1 MGRVSGKV
9 ALVTGAG
16 DGIGKATAR
25 LFAREGA
32 KVFCVSRTASKLEA
46 VVAEIK
52 AAGGQAAFA
61 AADLSSPAG
70 AEVAFNGAMA
80 AYGRVDTLIN
90 AAGVGYSWAEKS
102 PGSMN
107 DTTTTTPEKWREVMS
122 INLDSIFYLCR
133 LVVPQMQAQKGGAIV
148 NVASI
153 WGMIGAADAHAYTAT
168 KGAIINYTR
177 SMCVA
182 YAKDQIRTNA
192 LCPGFIDT
200 PMVKSVMGWFDDPVT
215 AEAVSPA
222 RRAGTPEEMA
232 FACLYLGSD
241 ESGYCNGSILV
252 ADGGSTAR

>member
-1 MGRVSGKV
+1 VS
-9 ALVTGAG
+9 
-16 DGIGKATAR
+16 
-25 LFAREGA
+25 
-32 KVFCVSRTASKLEA
+32 
-46 VVAEIK
+46 
-52 AAGGQAAFA
+52 AAGGTIKAV
-61 AADLSSPAG
+61 AADLSTPEG
-70 AEVAFNGAMA
+70 AEKAAKALFA
-80 AYGRVDTLIN
+80 AYDRVDTLVN

-122 INLDSIFYLCR
+122 INLDSVFYMCR
-133 LVVPQMQAQKGGAIV
+133 LVVPQMQKQGGGAIV

-168 KGAIINYTR
+168 KGALINYTR
-177 SMCVA
+177 SLCIA
-182 YAKDQIRTNA
+182 YAKDKIRANT

-200 PMVKSVMGWFDDPVT
+200 PMVKSVIGWFDDPAT

-232 FACLYLGSD
+232 YACLYLGSD
-241 ESGYCNGSILV
+241 ESGYCNGSVLV